1 MTQSPQLLA
10 SVNLESPL
18 LWAVVIAWI
27 LTVVLHEFAHG
38 LVAHLGG
45 DYTIKERGG
54 LSLNPIN
61 YIDPLFSI
69 VLPVVFLLLGGVP
82 LSGGVTYVRTDLLR
96 SRAWE
101 SGVSL
106 AGPAMN
112 FLIFIVLCASM
123 HPAFGWFDP
132 TIPVADW
139 TNGQLVVAT
148 LAMLQA
154 WAVVL
159 NLIPWP
165 PVDGFNALAPYLPQ
179 DLVHRVR
186 TPPLNFILMAAF
198 FLVVTRIP
206 PVQNAFLEL
215 LQLGPR
221 LVGLDRFAA
230 LQMFQASEFVF
241 G

>member
-1 MTQSPQLLA
+1 MA
-10 SVNLESPL
+10 NLESPL

-38 LVAHLGG
+38 VVAHLGG

-54 LSLNPIN
+54 LSLNPLN

-69 VLPVVFLLLGGVP
+69 VLPVVFLLMGGVP
-82 LSGGVTYVRTDLLR
+82 LSGGVTYVRNDLLR

-112 FLIFIVLCASM
+112 FVIFLALCASM

-132 TIPVADW
+132 MKPVADW
-139 TNGQLVVAT
+139 SNGQLVVAT

-165 PVDGFNALAPYLPQ
+165 PVDGFNALAPYLPAEF
-179 DLVHRVR
+179 VHRVR
-186 TPPLNFILMAAF
+186 TPPLNFILMAAY
-198 FLVVTRIP
+198 FLVVTRIT
-206 PVQNAFLEL
+206 PVQNAFFEL

-221 LVGLDRFAA
+221 LVGLDRLAA
-230 LQMFQASEFVF
+230 LRMFQASEFVF